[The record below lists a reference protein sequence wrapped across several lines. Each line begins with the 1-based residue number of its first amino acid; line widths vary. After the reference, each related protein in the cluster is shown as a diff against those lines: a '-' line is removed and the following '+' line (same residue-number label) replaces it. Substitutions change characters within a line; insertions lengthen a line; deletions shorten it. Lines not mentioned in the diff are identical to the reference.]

1 MALATLGLF
10 IAGLII
16 CLSLGLPLIAALSFG
31 YLLFFLYGLRY
42 GFSAKKIATLTAG
55 GIWSVHKVLMVFFLI
70 GMLTA
75 SWRASGTIPYIVAAA
90 GGFMKPEIF
99 PLAAFLLNSG
109 LSLLI
114 GTSFGTVATMGAIC
128 MSIGNMMGI
137 NPMITGGAILGGL
150 YVGDRCSPLSTSA
163 LVVAAITKTEF
174 YDNLRRMFRSALLPF
189 GISCLIYMGLGIWAG
204 AEGVP
209 ADTAALF
216 EKSYVLTPLL
226 LLPAAVVIIMPLLKI
241 DVKITMSTSL
251 ILALLL
257 CVFVQ
262 HMDISTIPGLLLSGY
277 RAGDPALS
285 RMMNGGGMVSMIM
298 PAFTVGISCSYSEIL
313 QQTDLLKKVK
323 SLISGFL
330 MKGGKRFTFIV
341 VAAAS
346 AMVTCNQTLSSILT
360 QQLCDEIV
368 TDREDMMIAIENT
381 TIVMASLIPWSIA
394 CSVPLS
400 TLEAPTASI
409 LFACYLYLQPLLG
422 WKLK

>member
-1 MALATLGLF
+1 
-10 IAGLII
+10 
-16 CLSLGLPLIAALSFG
+16 
-31 YLLFFLYGLRY
+31 
-42 GFSAKKIATLTAG
+42 
-55 GIWSVHKVLMVFFLI
+55 
-70 GMLTA
+70 
-75 SWRASGTIPYIVAAA
+75 
-90 GGFMKPEIF
+90 
-99 PLAAFLLNSG
+99 
-109 LSLLI
+109 
-114 GTSFGTVATMGAIC
+114 
-128 MSIGNMMGI
+128 
-137 NPMITGGAILGGL
+137 
-150 YVGDRCSPLSTSA
+150 
-163 LVVAAITKTEF
+163 
-174 YDNLRRMFRSALLPF
+174 
-189 GISCLIYMGLGIWAG
+189 
-204 AEGVP
+204 
-209 ADTAALF
+209 
-216 EKSYVLTPLL
+216 
-226 LLPAAVVIIMPLLKI
+226 
-241 DVKITMSTSL
+241 
-251 ILALLL
+251 
-257 CVFVQ
+257 
-262 HMDISTIPGLLLSGY
+262 
-277 RAGDPALS
+277 
-285 RMMNGGGMVSMIM
+285 MIM

>member
-1 MALATLGLF
+1 
-10 IAGLII
+10 
-16 CLSLGLPLIAALSFG
+16 
-31 YLLFFLYGLRY
+31 
-42 GFSAKKIATLTAG
+42 
-55 GIWSVHKVLMVFFLI
+55 
-70 GMLTA
+70 
-75 SWRASGTIPYIVAAA
+75 
-90 GGFMKPEIF
+90 
-99 PLAAFLLNSG
+99 
-109 LSLLI
+109 
-114 GTSFGTVATMGAIC
+114 MGV
-128 MSIGNMMGI
+128 

-204 AEGVP
+204 AEGAP

-262 HMDISTIPGLLLSGY
+262 HMDISTIPGLLISGY

-285 RMMNGGGMVSMIM
+285 HMMNGGGMVSMIM

-381 TIVMASLIPWSIA
+381 TIVMAALILWSIA